1 LPDLLLLAK
10 NQHEEALHMGKT
22 SRQTIPL
29 NNISKGHML
38 QPAKSACTRSKCG
51 SDDKLHQQHDPS
63 CPNQRPTDRHS
74 NQTRTQTS
82 VPHYVIYLKERSL
95 NMLKNDLI
103 FRNPLRVMQNDD
115 SEDTLPEGGFGAV
128 LARAGVGKTALLVQL
143 ALNSML
149 SGKNVLHISLND
161 PVNKVNLWYEEVFSH
176 ITRQYAVK
184 QANELWNTLLPRRFI
199 MTFRVEGFSVPKLE
213 ERLTDLTAQ
222 SIFTP
227 HMIII
232 DGFPFNEST
241 REQLSELKILAKKQ
255 GCHLW
260 FTVRTHRDEALDSSG
275 IPRQLVEV
283 ADLFEVIIQ
292 LQPDGKEIHIR
303 TLKGREAEAEEA
315 ILFLDP
321 STMLITGD
329 R

>member
-1 LPDLLLLAK
+1 MV
-10 NQHEEALHMGKT
+10 ESSG
-22 SRQTIPL
+22 QTISL
-29 NNISKGHML
+29 KNT
-38 QPAKSACTRSKCG
+38 AKSQMLRPVKSPSMDSESG
-51 SDDKLHQQHDPS
+51 SDDKLLKQHDPS
-63 CPNQRPTDRHS
+63 CPNQRSTDHHES
-74 NQTRTQTS
+74 QTPPQTAAS
-82 VPHYVIYLKERSL
+82 HYVIYLKERSL
-95 NMLKNDLI
+95 KMLKNDLI
-103 FRNPLRVMQNDD
+103 FRNPLRVMQRDE

-176 ITRQYAVK
+176 IARQYAVT
-184 QANELWNTLLPRRFI
+184 QANELWNTLLPHRFI

-222 SIFTP
+222 NIFTP

-232 DGFPFNEST
+232 DGLPFNESI
-241 REQLSELKILAKKQ
+241 RDALSELKILAKKHS
-255 GCHLW
+255 CHMW
-260 FTVRTHRDEALDSSG
+260 FTVRTHRDDAPDSSG
-275 IPRQLVEV
+275 MPRQLNSV

-303 TLKGREAEAEEA
+303 ALKGRETEADDA

-321 STMLITGD
+321 STMLITDD

>member
-1 LPDLLLLAK
+1 MV
-10 NQHEEALHMGKT
+10 ESSG
-22 SRQTIPL
+22 QTTPL
-29 NNISKGHML
+29 RNT
-38 QPAKSACTRSKCG
+38 AKSQMPRSVKSPSGDMESG
-51 SDDKLHQQHDPS
+51 SDEKLLKQHDPS
-63 CPNQRPTDRHS
+63 HPNQHSTDHYEIRTPTHPAAP
-74 NQTRTQTS
+74 Q
-82 VPHYVIYLKERSL
+82 HVIYLKERSL
-95 NMLKNDLI
+95 KMLKNDLI
-103 FRNPLRVMQNDD
+103 FRNPLRVMQKDE
-115 SEDTLPEGGFGAV
+115 SVDTLAEGGFGAV

-149 SGKNVLHISLND
+149 RGKNVLHISLND
-161 PVNKVNLWYEEVFSH
+161 PVNKVNLWYEEVFRH
-176 ITRQYAVK
+176 IARQYAVK
-184 QANELWNTLLPRRFI
+184 QANELWNTLLPHRFI

-241 REQLSELKILAKKQ
+241 RAQLSELKILAKKL
-255 GCHLW
+255 GCHMW
-260 FTVRTHRDEALDSSG
+260 FTVRTHRDEAPDPNG
-275 IPRQLVEV
+275 MPRQLDNV

-303 TLKGREAEAEEA
+303 ALKGREAEANES

-321 STMLITGD
+321 STMLITD
-329 R
+329 DK